1 VSESISAAVTSMK
14 DDIES
19 DVKSL
24 YEKIDKNTSERV
36 KKYMDSINTLERQT
50 KRFWAFTG
58 IKEALFWS
66 MCLAIIFLIGRAA
79 LDVWDVS
86 VPVIVWQILYPC
98 SFVPF
103 IGYAIRKIA
112 EIMKEVK

>member
-1 VSESISAAVTSMK
+1 MK
-14 DDIES
+14 DSIES

-24 YEKIDKNTSERV
+24 YEKIDKTASERL
-36 KKYMDSINTLERQT
+36 KKYNNSINTLERQS

-66 MCLAIIFLIGRAA
+66 ICLAIIFLIGRAT

-86 VPVIVWQILYPC
+86 VPVIIWQFLYPC
-98 SFVPF
+98 SFIPF
-103 IGYAIRKIA
+103 IGYAIRAIA
-112 EIMKEVK
+112 EKVKD